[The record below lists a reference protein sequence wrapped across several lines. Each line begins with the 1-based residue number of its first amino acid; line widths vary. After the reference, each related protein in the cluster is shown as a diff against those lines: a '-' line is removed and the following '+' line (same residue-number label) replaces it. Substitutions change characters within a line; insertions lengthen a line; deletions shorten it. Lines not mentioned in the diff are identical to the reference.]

1 MEKNISK
8 QIILLLF
15 FVGNKGDL
23 DGQREVTYDEA
34 KRFADENDLLFL
46 ETSAKTGDHVEDAFI
61 ETARKIYQNIQDGS
75 LDLNAAETGV
85 QPKPITPGTTPGLS
99 GPGGAGS
106 TGDSKCQC

>member
-1 MEKNISK
+1 
-8 QIILLLF
+8 LF
-15 FVGNKGDL
+15 HLGNKGDL

-85 QPKPITPGTTPGLS
+85 QPKPLSTSRTANGTGGSDGT
-99 GPGGAGS
+99 GPGA
-106 TGDSKCQC
+106 DSKCNC

>member
-1 MEKNISK
+1 MHFSI
-8 QIILLLF
+8 
-15 FVGNKGDL
+15 VGNKGDL

-34 KRFADENDLLFL
+34 KRFADANNLLFL

-85 QPKPITPGTTPGLS
+85 QPKTLALLRTPVGPTASGQSGT
-99 GPGGAGS
+99 
-106 TGDSKCQC
+106 SKCQC